1 MPKKSLS
8 SLELIAL
15 VKELQLLVRAKI
27 DQVYHSEPEVILQLH
42 SQGKKLLRIIP
53 GKWLCL
59 TSHKESPEKP
69 SGFCLQLRKYLDG
82 AIITGLYQKDTER
95 IVVLELERSVVEEI
109 KKVSKSREKMY
120 LIIEFFSKGNII
132 LANKE
137 MIIIAALEAQEWKD
151 RKIKPREKYMF
162 PPESVNYTHLS
173 KERLGEI
180 LGNSVKRNL
189 VASLAIDLGIG
200 GLYAEE
206 LCKISEVDKNKL
218 PKDVNVKEVAGIYR
232 ALQELLKKVEEPLGN
247 VYAEEVTPF
256 TLTGQEPL
264 KILPTYSEALD
275 TLNPFQ
281 KASPY
286 EQKIKVINRII
297 AEQEESVHHLEEQIT
312 ENQRKGEWIYEHYPQ
327 VERLLNAVKEMRQ
340 TKEWKEVG
348 EELKKIKKVVSVDLK
363 GKKVV
368 VEG

>member
-1 MPKKSLS
+1 M
-8 SLELIAL
+8 
-15 VKELQLLVRAKI
+15 V
-27 DQVYHSEPEVILQLH
+27 VI
-42 SQGKKLLRIIP
+42 
-53 GKWLCL
+53 
-59 TSHKESPEKP
+59 
-69 SGFCLQLRKYLDG
+69 
-82 AIITGLYQKDTER
+82 
-95 IVVLELERSVVEEI
+95 ELERSVVEEI
-109 KKVSKSREKMY
+109 KKGEVSKSREKMY

-132 LANKE
+132 LADKE

-162 PPESVNYTHLS
+162 PPASVNYTHLS
-173 KERLGEI
+173 KEQLGEI
-180 LGNSVKRNL
+180 LEKSGKRNL
-189 VASLAIDLGIG
+189 VTSLATDLGIG

-218 PKDVNVKEVAGIYR
+218 PKEVDVKEVAAIYR
-232 ALQELLKKVEEPLGN
+232 ALQELLKKTEVILGC

-264 KILPTYSEALD
+264 KTFLTYSEALD

-281 KASPY
+281 KVSPY
-286 EQKIKVINRII
+286 EQKIKVIDRII
-297 AEQEESVHHLEEQIT
+297 AEQGESVHHLEEQIT
-312 ENQRKGEWIYEHYPQ
+312 ENQLKGEWIYEHYPQ

-348 EELKKIKKVVSVDLK
+348 EELKKIKKVASVDLK
-363 GKKVV
+363 SKKVV